1 MRISVFILLLL
12 TSCVDTDKYEDEE
25 IKVFNDVI
33 EDVLKKRH
41 PSHLLPNK
49 GEWDF
54 DPLTGEFD
62 SVRTSRYFERQTK
75 YFESFNHLLTINDT
89 LKSLKEIIEK
99 DHWLVEEPIYD
110 SITSNY
116 KTLEIEE
123 NKRNLRNRII
133 DLRQI
138 KNIWVYRQIADTT
151 NSDSRPRTN
160 INLGLS
166 RVSFDKEMKTGMFYC
181 SVLDDSQTGY
191 GTLILVKK
199 NSDKLVMIHGTN
211 YD

>member
-62 SVRTSRYFERQTK
+62 SVRTLKYFERQTK

-89 LKSLKEIIEK
+89 LTSLKEIIEK

-151 NSDSRPRTN
+151 NLDSRPRTK

>member
-12 TSCVDTDKYEDEE
+12 TTCVDNDKYEEEE

-41 PSHLLPNK
+41 PSNLLPNK

-62 SVRTSRYFERQTK
+62 SVRTLKYFERQTK

-89 LKSLKEIIEK
+89 LTSLKEIIEK

-116 KTLEIEE
+116 KTLEIVE

-151 NSDSRPRTN
+151 NLDSRPRTK

-199 NSDKLVMIHGTN
+199 NSDKWVMIH
-211 YD
+211 